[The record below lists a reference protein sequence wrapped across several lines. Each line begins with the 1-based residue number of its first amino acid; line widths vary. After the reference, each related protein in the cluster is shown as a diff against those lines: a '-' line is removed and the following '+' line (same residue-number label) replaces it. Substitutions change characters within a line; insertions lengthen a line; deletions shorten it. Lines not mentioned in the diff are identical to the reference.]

1 MYKIISV
8 KPKPDFEL
16 ELIFQ
21 GKEKKIFDVK
31 PYLDKG
37 IFKELKNVEYFNK
50 VFIKY
55 DSVAWPHQQ
64 DFSPDTLYLLG
75 K

>member
-1 MYKIISV
+1 MLKVISV
-8 KPKPDFEL
+8 KPQPDFLL
-16 ELIFQ
+16 EVVFQ
-21 GKEKKIFDVK
+21 NNEIKTFDVK

-37 IFKELKNVEYFNK
+37 IFKELNDFNYFKK

-55 DSVAWPHQQ
+55 DSVAWPNQQ
-64 DFSPDTLYLLG
+64 DFSPDTLYLTG